1 MAKSQISETQFV
13 FGYLS
18 ELYLRQFRH
27 PHMFPFWAYFMFPST
42 LIEREFPVDFFA
54 DFYTH
59 SEYYQFKRS
68 EHLQQRRGS
77 REIAEGVPSWYLDYY
92 RFKIYNRTSATTLG
106 QFEKLIQLSTRFPSD
121 LVCYCAPCFHTE
133 TEFHFHFQN
142 RSIVRNSI
150 IIDCQQFGHANF
162 QPPNFDINDGLDH
175 YLVFKQGTTTGYL
188 CSEPKEIKI
197 MNAKSRAEGYKKQEG
212 QSLLSAVSVLYN
224 EFYLK
229 DDLKTNIEK
238 VITENVNEQFA
249 IVGKYLLQFYNIL
262 WQPKFREI

>member
-1 MAKSQISETQFV
+1 MAKSEISETQFV

-18 ELYLRQFRH
+18 ELHLRQIRH
-27 PHMFPFWAYFMFPST
+27 PHIFPIWMYFMFPST
-42 LIEREFPVDFFA
+42 LIERKFPVDFFA

-77 REIAEGVPSWYLDYY
+77 REIAEGVPHSYLDYY
-92 RFKIYNRTSATTLG
+92 RFKIYNRTTATALG
-106 QFEKLIQLSTRFPSD
+106 QFEKLIQLSTRFPND

-133 TEFHFHFQN
+133 NEFHFYFQN
-142 RSIVRNSI
+142 RSIIGNSI
-150 IIDCQQFGHANF
+150 IIDCHQFDNVDF

-188 CSEPKEIKI
+188 CSEPKEIKL
-197 MNAKSRAEGYKKQEG
+197 MNAETIAERNLKQEG
-212 QSLLSAVSVLYN
+212 KSLFETVTLLYN
-224 EFYLK
+224 EFYLE
-229 DDLKTNIEK
+229 DELKTNIEK
-238 VITENVNEQFA
+238 VRTENFNEQFV

-262 WQPKFREI
+262 WQPNLSDI